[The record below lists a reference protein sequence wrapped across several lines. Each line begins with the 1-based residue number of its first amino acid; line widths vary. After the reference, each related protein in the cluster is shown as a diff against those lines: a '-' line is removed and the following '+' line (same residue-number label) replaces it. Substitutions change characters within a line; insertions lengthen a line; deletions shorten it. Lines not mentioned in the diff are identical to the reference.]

1 MRLKYILSESSNNNK
16 RDTMSPI
23 LQCNISKSGSFSSDT
38 RDFFDDEIAD
48 QPALM
53 FSGPP
58 SESCNVEDIDE
69 AIFRLGNNSSSN
81 KKCNNIYE
89 FIILIKLFYNEIIN
103 ISLVLKFLN
112 YL

>member
-1 MRLKYILSESSNNNK
+1 MLTLNIVVLFSFCTCIGYDRVVKIIYLPFTESTNNDK

-23 LQCNISKSGSFSSDT
+23 LRCNISKSGSFSSDT

-58 SESCNVEDIDE
+58 SESCNADDIDDT
-69 AIFRLGNNSSSN
+69 IFRHGNHSSSN
-81 KKCNNIYE
+81 KKCNFIR
-89 FIILIKLFYNEIIN
+89 FIIF
-103 ISLVLKFLN
+103 
-112 YL
+112 

>member
-1 MRLKYILSESSNNNK
+1 MFYVLCNVHEISKILFKLTESTNNDK
-16 RDTMSPI
+16 RDSMSPI
-23 LQCNISKSGSFSSDT
+23 LRCNISKSGSFSSDT

-58 SESCNVEDIDE
+58 SESCNAEDIDD
-69 AIFRLGNNSSSN
+69 AIFRLGNHSSCN
-81 KKCNNIYE
+81 KKCN
-89 FIILIKLFYNEIIN
+89 
-103 ISLVLKFLN
+103 

>member
-1 MRLKYILSESSNNNK
+1 MFILTESTNNDK

-23 LQCNISKSGSFSSDT
+23 MPCVISKSGSFSSDT

-58 SESCNVEDIDE
+58 SESCNPEDIDD
-69 AIFRLGNNSSSN
+69 ALCRLGNHSISN
-81 KKCNNIYE
+81 KK
-89 FIILIKLFYNEIIN
+89 
-103 ISLVLKFLN
+103 ST
-112 YL
+112 

>member
-1 MRLKYILSESSNNNK
+1 MQFIITGSSKNNK

-69 AIFRLGNNSSSN
+69 AIFILGNNSNSN
-81 KKCNNIYE
+81 KKSNIIYKFDFNYFFYE
-89 FIILIKLFYNEIIN
+89 LN
-103 ISLVLKFLN
+103 IM
-112 YL
+112 

>member
-1 MRLKYILSESSNNNK
+1 MQFLLTESSNNIK
-16 RDTMSPI
+16 RDTLSPI
-23 LQCNISKSGSFSSDT
+23 LRCNISKSGSFSSDT

-58 SESCNVEDIDE
+58 SESCNVEDINE
-69 AIFRLGNNSSSN
+69 AVFLLGNNSSSN
-81 KKCNNIYE
+81 KKSNNIYH
-89 FIILIKLFYNEIIN
+89 EII
-103 ISLVLKFLN
+103 ICPIRVYY